1 MSAYVHGWELWY
13 GSSGRQESDAYGD
26 FENSE
31 HLCGWRSSPL
41 GFATI
46 IKRWQRPQDYIVL
59 AKKSLQ
65 DEDFFAVWITIWI
78 EPPYAERHVRWCER
92 GYLLAPTRLRRDK
105 SEDLFTEK
113 TWHTYWKQKG
123 ISVKYPVFDSF
134 LSKKVSQPA
143 ILKACETF
151 VIFTI
156 TRYIIYFFI

>member
-92 GYLLAPTRLRRDK
+92 GYLLAPTRLGNCE
-105 SEDLFTEK
+105 SAQSLFFNSCEWALENRFQSVWMISRGK
-113 TWHTYWKQKG
+113 TNWNQFA
-123 ISVKYPVFDSF
+123 ISCGWTCQCVG
-134 LSKKVSQPA
+134 L
-143 ILKACETF
+143 
-151 VIFTI
+151 
-156 TRYIIYFFI
+156 